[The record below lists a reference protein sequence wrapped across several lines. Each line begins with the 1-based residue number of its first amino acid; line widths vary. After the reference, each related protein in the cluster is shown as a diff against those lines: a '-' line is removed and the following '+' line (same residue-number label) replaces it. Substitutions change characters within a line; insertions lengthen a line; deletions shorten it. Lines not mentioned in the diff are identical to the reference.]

1 MARKKIKKFLEKA
14 APLLAVAGLGK
25 AFMNARNR
33 KNQMKDFLATEG
45 GDLSDMSGMIDEFGV
60 APKKGRGSILADPR
74 INRMDLSE
82 VDLDFVAPST
92 EQYRNMDMGLGPF
105 AAKDGGRARK
115 TKGFA
120 KKKKQ
125 AKKMR
130 KK

>member
-82 VDLDFVAPST
+82 VL
-92 EQYRNMDMGLGPF
+92 M
-105 AAKDGGRARK
+105 KKGGRVK
-115 TKGFA
+115 KGFA

-125 AKKMR
+125 ANKMR

>member
-1 MARKKIKKFLEKA
+1 MAKKKIKKFLKKA

-33 KNQMKDFLATEG
+33 RAMLEG
-45 GDLSDMSGMIDEFGV
+45 ADANEGFRIPFTKPNMANIAGPAFIKPRMMTAEDMSNDLMFQNAEMM
-60 APKKGRGSILADPR
+60 KKG
-74 INRMDLSE
+74 
-82 VDLDFVAPST
+82 
-92 EQYRNMDMGLGPF
+92 
-105 AAKDGGRARK
+105 GRVK
-115 TKGFA
+115 KGFA

>member
-1 MARKKIKKFLEKA
+1 MAKKKIKKFLKKA

-33 KNQMKDFLATEG
+33 KNQMKEFLATEG
-45 GDLSDMSGMIDEFGV
+45 GDLADMRDYGPFSKGPGFVPVNMMTPQDMAKDPMFIN
-60 APKKGRGSILADPR
+60 AMKKG
-74 INRMDLSE
+74 
-82 VDLDFVAPST
+82 
-92 EQYRNMDMGLGPF
+92 
-105 AAKDGGRARK
+105 GRVK
-115 TKGFA
+115 KGFA

>member
-1 MARKKIKKFLEKA
+1 MAKKKIKRFLKKA

-45 GDLSDMSGMIDEFGV
+45 GDISNMMSKPNMMDIAGGILDRGRGNIKPRMSKMMTAKEMANDPFFINAETLMNDQRMF
-60 APKKGRGSILADPR
+60 KKG
-74 INRMDLSE
+74 
-82 VDLDFVAPST
+82 
-92 EQYRNMDMGLGPF
+92 
-105 AAKDGGRARK
+105 GRVK
-115 TKGFA
+115 KGFA

-125 AKKMR
+125 ANKMR